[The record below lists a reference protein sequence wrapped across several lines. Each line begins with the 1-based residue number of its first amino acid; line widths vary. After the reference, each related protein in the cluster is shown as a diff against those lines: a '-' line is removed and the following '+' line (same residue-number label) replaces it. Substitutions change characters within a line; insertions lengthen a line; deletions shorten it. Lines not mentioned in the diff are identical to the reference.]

1 MNQLVTV
8 FGGSGF
14 VGRHVVRA
22 LIKRGWRVRVAVRR
36 PDLAFHLQPI
46 GRVGQIQA
54 VQSNLRYPASVAAA
68 LQGADAAINLVG
80 IGASRGRQNFEAVHV
95 FGARAVARAVAA
107 AGISHFV
114 HMSALGAD
122 AASDSAYAASKA
134 RGEEAVKEAV
144 PQATI
149 VRPSFIF
156 GPEDT
161 FFNRHAAMA
170 RLMPV
175 LPLIGAESR
184 SQPVFAGDVAEA
196 IAKAVSGEAKTGVT
210 YELGGPEVK
219 TGREIVEFVCAATG
233 RKRVLLPLSPTAA
246 SLLARVTEIGKTA
259 SLGLLPDT
267 FYVTGD
273 QVKMLQRDNLVSA
286 TAAAEG
292 RTLEGLSLQPSSI
305 ESIVPS
311 YLVRFRKTGQFDHT
325 RIA

>member
-1 MNQLVTV
+1 MNKLVTV

-22 LIKRGWRVRVAVRR
+22 LIKRDWRVRVAVRR

-54 VQSNLRYPASVAAA
+54 VQANLRYPASVAAA
-68 LQGADAAINLVG
+68 LQGADAAINLAG
-80 IGASRGRQNFEAVHV
+80 IMYPQGRQNFEAVHV

-107 AGISHFV
+107 AGIEHFA
-114 HMSALGAD
+114 HMSALGAEVS
-122 AASDSAYAASKA
+122 SDSLYSNSKA
-134 RGEEAVKEAV
+134 RGEEAVKELA

-161 FFNRHAAMA
+161 FFNRHATIA
-170 RLMPV
+170 RLMPI
-175 LPLIGAESR
+175 LPVIGEKTR
-184 SQPVFAGDVAEA
+184 FQPVFAGDVAEVF
-196 IAKAVSGEAKTGVT
+196 AKAVSGEIKAGTT

-219 TGREIVEFVCAATG
+219 TSRDILEFVCAATG
-233 RKRVLLPLSPTAA
+233 RKRLLMPLSAGVA
-246 SLLARVTEIGKTA
+246 GLIARVTEIGKTV

-267 FYVTGD
+267 FMLTAD
-273 QVKMLQRDNLVSA
+273 QVKLLQHDNLVSA
-286 TAAAEG
+286 QAVAEG
-292 RTLEGLSLQPSSI
+292 RTLEGLGLQATSI
-305 ESIVPS
+305 ESVVPA
-311 YLVRFRKTGQFDHT
+311 YLVRFRKTGQFDNT